1 MMNSQVRQFDLN
13 IERVLEHWT
22 VAHALREVIA
32 NALDE
37 QALTGTVEPAIFKD
51 SQGAWHIKDSGRGL
65 RYEHLTQ
72 NENQEKLKNPGLVI
86 GKFGVGLKDALA
98 TFDRHH
104 IQVKIFTAHGDI
116 AISKTAKHGFTDIVT
131 LHALIYPSS
140 HPDMRGTEVVL
151 VSVNDADMAKAKD
164 FFLKYS
170 GDEVL
175 ERTSLLKNAL
185 TKLIST

>member
-1 MMNSQVRQFDLN
+1 MFRRRNEMMNNQVRQFDLN
-13 IERVLEHWT
+13 IERVLEHWA

-37 QALTGTVEPAIFKD
+37 QALTGSAEPAIFKD

-116 AISKTAKHGFTDIVT
+116 TISKTAKHGFTDIVT
-131 LHALIYPSS
+131 LDALIVPSS
-140 HPDMRGTEVVL
+140 HPAEERSEAGLREM
-151 VSVNDADMAKAKD
+151 NAADQA
-164 FFLKYS
+164 
-170 GDEVL
+170 
-175 ERTSLLKNAL
+175 
-185 TKLIST
+185 